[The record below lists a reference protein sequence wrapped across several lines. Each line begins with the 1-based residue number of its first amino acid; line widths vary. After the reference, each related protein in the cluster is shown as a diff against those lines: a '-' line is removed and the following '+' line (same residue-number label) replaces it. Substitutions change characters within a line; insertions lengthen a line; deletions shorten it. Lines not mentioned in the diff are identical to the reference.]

1 MVVLIYFSIPIG
13 SVLPKRGT
21 NTTMAVTLYV
31 FKICLQFKSSIRLIA
46 YMLLLAI
53 VAFIQQTYADATPT
67 DTVYFQAQDPE
78 QGAEQDKTRQL
89 KGTIADFSGQGLRI
103 ISPNGQE
110 SLIPADSVIRIDTQR
125 TPAQRAARLATKA
138 DQHTKAASTY
148 YRLLQSEGEKRNW
161 VRREILSE
169 LVLALRADGN
179 YYQATKTFLQLLRD
193 DPRTPYFNVIPLV
206 WTGGTTLS
214 PEAETTAT
222 RWLESQDRLERLLG
236 SSLLLS
242 SRKSQQAER
251 VLNALAETATEPINS
266 LAQAQWLRLRL
277 PQATEQNIHACEQTI
292 KQLPLSLQGGPY
304 YILGRLYLAK
314 GENRKAAVAAMRVPI
329 LYNGNPNL
337 AAEAL
342 LTAGKA
348 ASQAGLIE
356 DAKEIYSELINT
368 YPKTTA
374 AVDAQQRK
382 SALNEVP

>member
-1 MVVLIYFSIPIG
+1 
-13 SVLPKRGT
+13 
-21 NTTMAVTLYV
+21 MAVTLYV
-31 FKICLQFKSSIRLIA
+31 CKICLQFKSSIRLLA
-46 YMLLLAI
+46 WMLLVAI
-53 VAFIQQTYADATPT
+53 VALIQQTHADATPT

-110 SLIPADSVIRIDTQR
+110 RLIPADSVIRIDTQR

-222 RWLESQDRLERLLG
+222 RWLESQNRLERLLG
-236 SSLLLS
+236 SSLYLVLANHNRLS
-242 SRKSQQAER
+242 A
-251 VLNALAETATEPINS
+251 
-266 LAQAQWLRLRL
+266 
-277 PQATEQNIHACEQTI
+277 
-292 KQLPLSLQGGPY
+292 
-304 YILGRLYLAK
+304 
-314 GENRKAAVAAMRVPI
+314 
-329 LYNGNPNL
+329 
-337 AAEAL
+337 
-342 LTAGKA
+342 
-348 ASQAGLIE
+348 
-356 DAKEIYSELINT
+356 YSTL
-368 YPKTTA
+368 
-374 AVDAQQRK
+374 
-382 SALNEVP
+382 

>member
-1 MVVLIYFSIPIG
+1 MVVRIYFSIPIG

-21 NTTMAVTLYV
+21 NTTMAVTV
-31 FKICLQFKSSIRLIA
+31 NVCKICLQFTSSIRLIA
-46 YMLLLAI
+46 YMLLFAI
-53 VAFIQQTYADATPT
+53 VASIHRAHADTTPT
-67 DTVYFQAQDPE
+67 DTVYFQAQGQE
-78 QGAEQDKTRQL
+78 QHQQQDKTRQL

-110 SLIPADSVIRIDTQR
+110 RLIPADSVIRIDTQR

-148 YRLLQSEGEKRNW
+148 YRLLQSEREKRNW

-169 LVLALRADGN
+169 LILALRADGN
-179 YYQATKTFLQLLRD
+179 YYQASKTFLQLLRD

-214 PEAETTAT
+214 LEADSTAT
-222 RWLESQDRLERLLG
+222 GWLESQNLHERLLG
-236 SSLLLS
+236 GSLLLS

-251 VLNALAETATEPINS
+251 VLNALAETAAEPISS

-277 PQATEQNIHACEQTI
+277 PQATEQNIHTCEQTI

-314 GENRKAAVAAMRVPI
+314 GKNRKAAVAAMRVPI
-329 LYNGNPNL
+329 LYKSNPNL
-337 AAEAL
+337 AAESL

-348 ASQAGLIE
+348 TSQAGLIE

-382 SALNEVP
+382 AALNEVP